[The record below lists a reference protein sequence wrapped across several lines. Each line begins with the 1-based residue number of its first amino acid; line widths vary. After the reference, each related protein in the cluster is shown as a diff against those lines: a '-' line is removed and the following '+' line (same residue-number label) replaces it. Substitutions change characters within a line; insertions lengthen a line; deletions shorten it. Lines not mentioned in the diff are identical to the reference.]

1 MKWVLHKENENFWL
15 ELGKSDK
22 YFSPQK
28 PSHIHVQ
35 QQCYMI
41 NANFLKKDSELS
53 GINIT

>member
-15 ELGKSDK
+15 ELGNSDK

-28 PSHIHVQ
+28 PSHIHVH
-35 QQCYMI
+35 QQCFMI